1 MREPGGMSR
10 GAQPVVRR
18 LPRLVGAVASACI
31 LHGCAFL
38 FDADGLVPGRGSDD
52 VTAPEATVSDATP
65 PEGDALRPDGTTLP
79 DGRVTTRFCNGAP
92 SYLCLD
98 FDGDD
103 ETNDAGE
110 STGTLFKGTMGA
122 DSTDA
127 VSPPRSMLATTSADD
142 GEATLRVTTPA
153 IVGPASLSFRV
164 KVHTIARLTMLV
176 AELHPKDQPQ
186 SRDGVAIFLSGGM
199 IVLRLKESYVETN
212 TQLPTDQWVELR
224 VDFSTRPTDRLALS
238 LDGRELHGRTD
249 AAVSAGAF
257 ELRFG
262 AWGSKVALRYDDIL
276 LKAR

>member
-18 LPRLVGAVASACI
+18 LSRWAGAVAGTCI

-38 FDADGLVPGRGSDD
+38 FDADGLVPGRVSEDGAPTDGGASD
-52 VTAPEATVSDATP
+52 TARLEGAAPTSDAP
-65 PEGDALRPDGTTLP
+65 PPDGQAAK
-79 DGRVTTRFCNGAP
+79 RFCATTP
-92 SYLCLD
+92 SLLCLD
-98 FDGDD
+98 FDGDE
-103 ETNDAGE
+103 ETDDAGE
-110 STGTLFKGTMGA
+110 STGTIFKGTMGP
-122 DSTDA
+122 DSTDS

-153 IVGPASLSFRV
+153 IVGPTQLSFRV
-164 KVHTIARLTMLV
+164 KVHTVARLTMLV
-176 AELHPKDQPQ
+176 AELHPKGQPG

-212 TQLPTDQWVELR
+212 TQLPLDVWSELR
-224 VDFSTRPTDRLALS
+224 VDFSTRPSDRLAIS
-238 LDGRELHGRTD
+238 LDGRELHARTN
-249 AAVSAGAF
+249 AEVSAGAF

>member
-1 MREPGGMSR
+1 MSR
-10 GAQPVVRR
+10 GTQPVVRR
-18 LPRLVGAVASACI
+18 LPRLVGVVAGACV

-38 FDADGLVPGRGSDD
+38 FDADGLVPGRGSEDG
-52 VTAPEATVSDATP
+52 TAPDATVSDATL
-65 PEGDALRPDGTTLP
+65 PEGDAVRPDGTTLP
-79 DGRVTTRFCNGAP
+79 DGQVTKRYCSTTP
-92 SYLCLD
+92 SLLCLD
-98 FDGDD
+98 FDGDE
-103 ETNDAGE
+103 ETDDAGE
-110 STGTLFKGTMGA
+110 STGTLFKGTMGTDA
-122 DSTDA
+122 TDA

-164 KVHTIARLTMLV
+164 RVHTIARLTMLV

-186 SRDGVAIFLSGGM
+186 SRDGIGIFLSGGM

-212 TQLPTDQWVELR
+212 TQIPADQWVELR
-224 VDFSTRPTDRLALS
+224 VDFSTRPSDRLALS
-238 LDGRELHGRTD
+238 LDGRELHSRTN
-249 AAVSAGAF
+249 AAIPAGAF